1 MKLLKLL
8 SNLSLFIAL
17 FISGVKICSAQ
28 KITNQLVLK
37 NKADD
42 INVDRYGY
50 IYEVVYDNLF
60 KKNINGELQYSYS
73 NKQLGKIGQLDVSN
87 PLRPLILYKDL
98 GVISILDNTLSLQEN
113 NIDLNNLSLYQTTC
127 IANSNFDNGI
137 WLFDVD
143 VNEILKI
150 DIHSSIIYRSGNLS
164 AILANY
170 DGPIIN
176 MREFNKHLFAVTKT
190 HVYEF
195 DQFGSLISTINVDAT
210 KGFIIGND
218 NYLFYDGI
226 YFKRYQKLEFKMDT
240 ICQNKSY
247 KKVTGEIQHIIGI
260 ATNSTTI
267 EMIEFSP

>member
-1 MKLLKLL
+1 MKFLKLL
-8 SNLSLFIAL
+8 FSLSLFVSL
-17 FISGVKICSAQ
+17 FIVTIKTYSAQ
-28 KITNQLVLK
+28 KVINQLLLK
-37 NKADD
+37 NKVDEIA
-42 INVDRYGY
+42 VDRYGY
-50 IYEVVYDNLF
+50 VYEVVYDNLF
-60 KKNINGELQYSYS
+60 KKNISGKIYYSYS

-98 GVISILDNTLSLQEN
+98 GVISVLDNTLSLQEN

-127 IANSNFDNGI
+127 MANSNFDNGI

-170 DGPIIN
+170 DGPIIS
-176 MREFNKHLFAVTKT
+176 MHEFNKHLFGVTKT

-195 DQFGSLISTINVDAT
+195 DQFGSLINTINVDAT

-218 NYLFYDGI
+218 DYLFYDGT

-240 ICQNKSY
+240 ICKNTSY
-247 KKVTGEIQHIIGI
+247 QKVTGEIQHIIGI
-260 ATNSTTI
+260 SNNFSKI

>member
-28 KITNQLVLK
+28 KITNHLVLK

-170 DGPIIN
+170 DGPIIK

-247 KKVTGEIQHIIGI
+247 QKVTGEIQHIIGI
-260 ATNSTTI
+260 SSNSTTI